1 MGEASGVL
9 SLRRREAS
17 GDPVN
22 IWIAWVDYGGRG
34 PVGQAR
40 DNQRTIDGPEPGEA
54 VKNFGGFRNVAY
66 PDQKKSS
73 AALFFNQRYCWHL
86 GNKDECEPPPTTPS
100 GKVPEYQFDARIV
113 ALHEGGHVMGF
124 GHFTNDSIMG
134 HSGGT
139 GRYEL
144 TAYDREAARRLYERV
159 AASVPLQ

>member
-1 MGEASGVL
+1 V
-9 SLRRREAS
+9 RY
-17 GDPVN
+17 D
-22 IWIAWVDYGGRG
+22 GRG
-34 PVGQAR
+34 PVGEAR
-40 DNQRTIDGPEPGEA
+40 DNQRVIDGPEPPEA

-66 PDQKKSS
+66 PDAKKSS
-73 AALFFNQRYCWHL
+73 AALFFNDRFCWHL
-86 GNKDECEPPPTTPS
+86 GDLEDCPAPPAAPS
-100 GKVPEYQFDARIV
+100 GKIPEYQFDARKV

-134 HSGGT
+134 LSGGS